1 MNPELQTVIDR
12 LELVERQNRG
22 WKAVTLAGLALA
34 AVAFALV
41 LPQTRERA
49 PRGDRVRASVVEA
62 NQLLLRDPNGTVVGG
77 LEVDSRGTMRLVLG
91 TAKTAAALLEVQSD
105 GLAHL
110 TLRGTDGAVRAAL
123 LGGSRP
129 SLALSPEGERSSAAF
144 LTQPDGGGALL
155 LTDAL
160 GRVRFRIP

>member
-1 MNPELQTVIDR
+1 MNPELQSVIDR

-34 AVAFALV
+34 VVAFALA
-41 LPQTRERA
+41 LPQARERGL
-49 PRGDRVRASVVEA
+49 PGDHVRASLVEA
-62 NQLLLRDPNGTVVGG
+62 NRFLLRDPNGTVVGG

-91 TAKTAAALLEVQSD
+91 TAKTAAALIEVQQD

-123 LGGSRP
+123 VGGGHP
-129 SLALSPEGERSSAAF
+129 SLALSPEGQHSSAA
-144 LTQPDGGGALL
+144 LITQPDGSGALL

-160 GRVRFRIP
+160 GQARFRAP